1 MDEQV
6 QDPEPQSYEVY
17 ADGLGM
23 FAAIGIVF
31 MVLGLWMLTGI
42 QPWHGPVD
50 WAKLAFGWGF
60 ALFVLGAGAFL
71 VLACV
76 YGAVRPVIRADAA
89 GVHLATRFDA
99 PWAEVREI
107 EVGTVAIWEHG
118 DESHAG
124 GYEHHRAVWVT
135 LHSGKR
141 HEYIARRQGGDLS
154 ADELRTG
161 LSRFAGEVPVRWTD
175 EVERRF

>member
-1 MDEQV
+1 MEEQV
-6 QDPEPQSYEVY
+6 RVPEPQSYEVY

-42 QPWHGPVD
+42 RPWQGPAD
-50 WAKLAFGWGF
+50 WAQLAFRWGL

-71 VLACV
+71 LLACV
-76 YGAVRPVIRADAA
+76 YGAVRPVIRANAA
-89 GVHLATRFDA
+89 GIHLATRFDA
-99 PWAEVREI
+99 AWSEVREI

-118 DESHAG
+118 DESTAG
-124 GYEHHRAVWVT
+124 GYEHHRVVWVT
-135 LHSGKR
+135 LHSGRR

-154 ADELRTG
+154 ATELRTG

-175 EVERRF
+175 EVERRP

>member
-6 QDPEPQSYEVY
+6 RDPEPQSYEVY

-42 QPWHGPVD
+42 RPWQGPSTGPNSPSAGGSRCSS
-50 WAKLAFGWGF
+50 WAPARSWSWP
-60 ALFVLGAGAFL
+60 
-71 VLACV
+71 ACTGRCARSSARTRRGYTSPPV
-76 YGAVRPVIRADAA
+76 STRPGRRSGRSRSAPWRS
-89 GVHLATRFDA
+89 GSTATRA
-99 PWAEVREI
+99 
-107 EVGTVAIWEHG
+107 T
-118 DESHAG
+118 AG

-135 LHSGKR
+135 LHSGRR
-141 HEYIARRQGGDLS
+141 HEYVARRQGGGLS

>member
-1 MDEQV
+1 MDEQAR
-6 QDPEPQSYEVY
+6 DSEPQSYEVY

-23 FAAIGIVF
+23 FAAIGTVF
-31 MVLGLWMLTGI
+31 VLLGLWMLTGI
-42 QPWHGPVD
+42 RPWDGPVD

-60 ALFVLGAGAFL
+60 ALFVLSAGAFL

-89 GVHLATRFDA
+89 GIHLATRFDA

>member
-1 MDEQV
+1 MGEPARDAE
-6 QDPEPQSYEVY
+6 PEPYEVY

-31 MVLGLWMLTGI
+31 LALGLWMLTGI
-42 QPWHGPVD
+42 RPWHGPVD

-60 ALFVLGAGAFL
+60 ALFVVAAGAFL

-76 YGAVRPVIRADAA
+76 YGSLRPVIRADAA

-99 PWAEVREI
+99 PWSQVREI
-107 EVGTVAIWEHG
+107 EVGTVAIWEIG
-118 DESHAG
+118 DERTAG

-135 LHSGKR
+135 LHSGRR
-141 HEYIARRQGGDLS
+141 HEYIARRQNGGLS

-161 LSRFAGEVPVRWTD
+161 LSRFAGEVPVRWTE
-175 EVERRF
+175 EVERRC